1 MANSRIKT
9 STDVRFAYP
18 HLLTPVVSMNGGTP
32 KFSVC
37 IIISKTDPCLASIKA
52 ALEQVY
58 KENLAIFKNAEGGVL
73 PMEKLRTPLHDGD
86 IEHPGDANFAGC
98 CFLNAYT
105 TTTPVVV
112 DANKSFITDE
122 RLLTSGMT
130 GRAVLSLYAYNHT
143 GNAGIGVGLEG
154 VQKLGD
160 SRRSAILAEFE

>member
-1 MANSRIKT
+1 MMNFRIKT
-9 STDVRFAYP
+9 SANVRFAYP
-18 HLLTPVVSMNGGTP
+18 HLLTPAIPMNGCAA

-37 IIISKTDPCLASIKA
+37 VIISKNDPCLASIKA
-52 ALEQVY
+52 AIEQVY
-58 KENLAIFKNAEGGVL
+58 KENVELFRNAEGGVL

-98 CFLNAYT
+98 CFLNAYST
-105 TTTPVVV
+105 AAPVVI

-122 RLLTSGMT
+122 RLLASGMT
-130 GRAVLSLYAYNHT
+130 GRAVLSLYAYNRT